1 MPKTFLHRL
10 RLAIMATFCCGTLLS
25 TSCGQLIRDSVKN
38 GTFAF
43 ISGSVQ
49 SGFNQ
54 QFSNFVTDV
63 FTGNFFPGTQS
74 QN

>member
-1 MPKTFLHRL
+1 MIG
-10 RLAIMATFCCGTLLS
+10 LACGGTMLS
-25 TSCGQLIRDSVKN
+25 TSCGQLVRDSVKN

-63 FTGNFFPGTQS
+63 FTGNFFGP
-74 QN
+74 QNNN